1 MEVGEIGVGMVLA
14 VERVQ
19 GDYNIGIVHVTA
31 HHLPTVATI
40 VWAVPLSPLPA
51 IPIVVVRMNNI

>member
-1 MEVGEIGVGMVLA
+1 MEVGELGVGMVLA

-40 VWAVPLSPLPA
+40 VWAAPLSPLPA
-51 IPIVVVRMNNI
+51 TPIAVVRINNI

>member
-1 MEVGEIGVGMVLA
+1 MVMVLA

-31 HHLPTVATI
+31 HHPPTVATI
-40 VWAVPLSPLPA
+40 VLAVPLSPLPA
-51 IPIVVVRMNNI
+51 IPIPVVRINNT

>member
-1 MEVGEIGVGMVLA
+1 MGMVLA

-40 VWAVPLSPLPA
+40 VWAAPLSPLPA
-51 IPIVVVRMNNI
+51 TPIAVVRINNI

>member
-1 MEVGEIGVGMVLA
+1 MEVGELGLDMVLA

-40 VWAVPLSPLPA
+40 VWAAPLTPLPA
-51 IPIVVVRMNNI
+51 IPIAVVRINNI

>member
-1 MEVGEIGVGMVLA
+1 MVHA

-31 HHLPTVATI
+31 HHPPTVATI
-40 VWAVPLSPLPA
+40 VWEAPLSPLPA
-51 IPIVVVRMNNI
+51 IPIPVVRINIT